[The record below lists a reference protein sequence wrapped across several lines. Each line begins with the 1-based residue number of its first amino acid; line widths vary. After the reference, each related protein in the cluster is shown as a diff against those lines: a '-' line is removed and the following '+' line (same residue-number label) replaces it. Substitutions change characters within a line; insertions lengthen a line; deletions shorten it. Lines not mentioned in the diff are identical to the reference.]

1 MISVF
6 IAEADTRPSA
16 TGLGMKRFNLI
27 RLILTVVLLLGTP
40 WTHAE
45 VGTLTL
51 QQAVEQARQHDPWL
65 QGSRYRQR
73 SFSEESVSAAALP
86 DPQLAIGFANLP
98 VDSFDFNQE
107 PMTQFKVGVS
117 QTFARG
123 SSRALNRQRYELMSD
138 EEPLLRDN
146 RQASITVQVSNL
158 WLDAY
163 LARESVR
170 LIEAD
175 RELFEYLVDVAQS
188 SYSSGVG
195 NSRQQDII
203 RAQLELT
210 RLDDRLSALKQRE
223 ESAISQLSAWLGA
236 GYAENREGWQTAA
249 AVPSFRLSAQ
259 LPELQLKFADRLLAS
274 RDLDSGWLAG
284 HLLQHP
290 AILSK
295 DKQIDVEETGV
306 QLAKQNYKP
315 QWGVNASYGYRD
327 DASDN
332 VRRDDFFS
340 VGVTFDLPIFTGNR
354 QDRKLQA
361 SIARAEEKKT
371 EKWYA
376 LRNFQAALENQRA
389 ILKRLSQRQA
399 LYQGRLLEQMHDQ
412 AEASLTAYTTDD
424 GDFAEVVRAR
434 IAELNAKIEALE
446 IGIARKKT
454 VVELNYFFAGSS
466 AGSSAVSSTNT
477 ASGIEGSTP

>member
-1 MISVF
+1 MKVSTIVKLIS
-6 IAEADTRPSA
+6 A
-16 TGLGMKRFNLI
+16 
-27 RLILTVVLLLGTP
+27 VVLLCGTP

-45 VGTLTL
+45 IGTLSLT
-51 QQAVEQARQHDPWL
+51 QAIELARQQDPWL
-65 QGSRYRQR
+65 QGSHYRQR
-73 SFSEESVSAAALP
+73 SFEAESVAAAALP

-98 VDSFDFNQE
+98 IDSFDFNQE

-123 SSRALNRQRYELMSD
+123 SSRSLNRQRYELMGD
-138 EEPLLRDN
+138 EEPLLRDD
-146 RQASITVQVSNL
+146 RQASITVQVSHL

-210 RLDDRLSALKQRE
+210 RLDDRLTALKQHE
-223 ESAISQLSAWLGA
+223 ESAASRLSAWLGA
-236 GYAENREGWQTAA
+236 AYRESRDGWQTAA
-249 AVPSFRLSAQ
+249 AMPSFALAADLS
-259 LPELQLKFADRLLAS
+259 EVQLKFADQLLG
-274 RDLDSGWLAG
+274 DKNLDSGWLAEQ
-284 HLLQHP
+284 LLQHP
-290 AILSK
+290 AIRSK
-295 DKQIDVEETGV
+295 DKQIDVEETDV
-306 QLAKQNYKP
+306 LLAKQNYKP

-376 LRNFQAALENQRA
+376 LRNFQAALENQRVT
-389 ILKRLSQRQA
+389 LKRLIQRQR
-399 LYQGRLLEQMHDQ
+399 LYQGQLLEQMHDQ

-424 GDFAEVVRAR
+424 GDFSEVVRAR

-446 IGIARKKT
+446 IEIDRQKT

-466 AGSSAVSSTNT
+466 TGSSTGSSAGSSAGSP
-477 ASGIEGSTP
+477 ASALRDAAANIEGSEQ